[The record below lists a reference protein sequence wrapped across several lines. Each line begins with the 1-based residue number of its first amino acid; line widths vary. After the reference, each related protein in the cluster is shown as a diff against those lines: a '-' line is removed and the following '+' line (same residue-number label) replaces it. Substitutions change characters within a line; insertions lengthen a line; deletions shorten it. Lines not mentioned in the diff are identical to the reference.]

1 MQVTEEEILAMT
13 EEDVKELMED
23 VRLECLRLA
32 ATLGFFFLSTG
43 GTWLVL
49 TKHIDGFPHFPS
61 FVGNMFANNID
72 FLCGRGTVGI

>member
-32 ATLGFFFLSTG
+32 AILGFFFLSTG
-43 GTWLVL
+43 GT
-49 TKHIDGFPHFPS
+49 
-61 FVGNMFANNID
+61 
-72 FLCGRGTVGI
+72 

>member
-1 MQVTEEEILAMT
+1 LGFKAASAETPFYGVPEQAKPLLQTATRILELRNLVTEEEILAMT

-43 GTWLVL
+43 GT
-49 TKHIDGFPHFPS
+49 
-61 FVGNMFANNID
+61 
-72 FLCGRGTVGI
+72 